1 MEKISE
7 IAVSILLSSFAG
19 LCIGGFTSFVYAENI
34 YPGIIEGLVLG
45 ALIGICSRYIF
56 KLIYAKLRKKF
67 ILALLSVLAIIALMT
82 GVACALWKVPFPSPF
97 LYVMIISQFTGV
109 VTTIFI
115 FQYIQKL
122 NNKLIQKQQELES
135 GR

>member
-7 IAVSILLSSFAG
+7 LAVAVLLSSFVG
-19 LCIGGFTSFVYAENI
+19 VVIGGLTSYVYAGNL
-34 YPGIIEGLVLG
+34 YPGIIQGLVLG

-56 KLIYAKLRKKF
+56 KLIYATFRKRF

-82 GVACALWKVPFPSPF
+82 GFACALWKVPFPNPF

-109 VTTIFI
+109 VTTLVI

-122 NNKLIQKQQELES
+122 NKKLIQKQQELES

>member
-7 IAVSILLSSFAG
+7 IAVTVLLSSFIG
-19 LCIGGFTSFVYAENI
+19 LGIGGFSSYVYEGNV
-34 YPGIIEGLVLG
+34 YPGIIQGLVLG

-56 KLIYAKLRKKF
+56 KLIYAKFRKKF

-82 GVACALWKVPFPSPF
+82 GAACELWNVPFPNPF
-97 LYVMIISQFTGV
+97 LYIMIFSQFTGV

-115 FQYIQKL
+115 FNYIQKL
-122 NNKLIQKQQELES
+122 NKKLIQKQQELES